1 MDKLFNIDF
10 NNIFCIILILILI
23 YLVCNSLNINS
34 DTFISGFGLSTI
46 QPTNTNNAVSTLIP
60 TNLITKS
67 TDFKLLSL
75 TNQLRYRFFQPKP
88 TLKNTRTEQG
98 IISTGIQEYA
108 NIVVFPGNSDYKLYQ
123 NNKLVWPIEIL
134 EQIDM
139 KKYTT
144 VSDNNNGH
152 MNSIFTLLSTL
163 NYKHGFNLNTI
174 TYNFINFD
182 INTIVEQFKS
192 FINKNTMIIAY
203 DFGCT
208 IANIVINKLNKYEK
222 SKIYKLLYICPTIGG
237 VPLSIK
243 DYFENSKVRKFKSLL
258 MSFPH
263 QVFYDKPVI
272 IYNSKGYLPK
282 YLSNLIEKINESP
295 DLLNSLTELNELS
308 IKDTDIPCVIV
319 ANNEFNTPI
328 SYNYKNNLLGP
339 PESYLPENNNFI
351 PTVMPDP
358 VLVGLQTPGDQVV
371 PFSSI
376 LKLKNMWPSS
386 KLEIIKDKNHFS
398 ILKSYELG
406 LLITTLI

>member
-1 MDKLFNIDF
+1 MDINLNLNTIA
-10 NNIFCIILILILI
+10 CIILIILLSYLI
-23 YLVCNSLNINS
+23 CNSLNINS

-46 QPTNTNNAVSTLIP
+46 QPTNTNKSVSSLIP

-98 IISTGIQEYA
+98 IISTGISEYA
-108 NIVVFPGNSDYKLYQ
+108 NIVVFPGNADYQLYQ
-123 NNKLVWPIEIL
+123 NNKLVWPMGEL
-134 EQIDM
+134 QEQVDL
-139 KKYTT
+139 KEYTT
-144 VSDNNNGH
+144 VSNNNNGH
-152 MNSIFTLLSTL
+152 MNPIYTLLQTL
-163 NYKHGFNLNTI
+163 NYKNGHNLNTI
-174 TYNFINFD
+174 TYNFIDFN
-182 INTIVEQFKS
+182 INTIVEQLKT

-208 IANIVINKLNKYEK
+208 IANIAINKLNKYEK

-243 DYFENSKVRKFKSLL
+243 DYFEDSKVRKFKSLL

-263 QVFYDKPVI
+263 QNFYDKPVV

-308 IKDTDIPCVIV
+308 IQDTNIPCIIV

-328 SYNYKNNLLGP
+328 SYNYKNNLLGQ

-351 PTVMPDP
+351 PTVMPEP